1 MKGVKEMYKILV
13 IEDDTIISEKVK
25 EHLEKWNYEVRCVTD
40 FTNVTTDF
48 LQFNPQLVL
57 MDIGLPFY
65 NGYYWCMEMRK
76 LSKVP
81 IIFLSSASE
90 GMNIVMAMNMG
101 GDDFITKPFDLE
113 ILQAKISAMLR
124 RTYDFN
130 TETGLLVHKGAVL
143 NLMNAELVVHG
154 EKVELTKNEFRILQH
169 LFEHK
174 GQVVSREALMKRLW
188 DNACFVDDN
197 TLTVNMTR
205 LRKKLEEVGL
215 CQFIVT
221 KKGLGY
227 LLEE

>member
-1 MKGVKEMYKILV
+1 MYKILLV
-13 IEDDTIISEKVK
+13 EDDRVISDKIK
-25 EHLEKWNYEVRCVTD
+25 EHLERWGYEVKCVID
-40 FTNVTTDF
+40 FTGVMTDF
-48 LQFNPQLVL
+48 LQFEPQLVL

-65 NGYYWCMEMRK
+65 NGYHWCMQIRN

-81 IIFLSSASE
+81 IIFLSSASDQ
-90 GMNIVMAMNMG
+90 MNIVMAMNMG
-101 GDDFITKPFDLE
+101 ADDFITKPFELE
-113 ILQAKISAMLR
+113 ILQAKIAAMLR

-130 TETGLLVHKGAVL
+130 AETGLLVHKGAVL
-143 NLMNAELVVHG
+143 NVMNAELRVNG

-188 DNACFVDDN
+188 DNACFIDDN

-215 CQFIVT
+215 EQFIVT